1 MGKRKTFKQF
11 VALIMALFIIVSL
24 IPSGAVNAED
34 IATGTDAEYNDETDD
49 KPSAEISDSSNMED
63 ISVAEETSEEK
74 VRQEEKISRE
84 EGADVEEIEVVDSD
98 LSEDDSNED
107 YSFIAFD
114 HLYSDVDTTC
124 INTSRLFVEVSDPTV
139 FTKNTTVESN
149 YDNAYIISFSSV
161 EEARYAFSYYIDKV
175 DYITDLSNVVI
186 LADEESATATDPEE
200 DKADMTN
207 INNGNDP
214 ISNLN
219 DIDVNNYNGY
229 IALIDSGV
237 SEADARLSVL
247 GDDGSDSNG
256 HGTRMYNYI
265 KEENPD
271 AKVVSIKAFSGNK
284 TNIADVYAA
293 IKLAIESKVSVINM
307 SFVALDNEYNEI
319 LRNVI
324 QEALDS
330 GITVIGAAGNYSG
343 DAGIYLPGA
352 VGETISVG
360 AANEDGT
367 LYKTS
372 NYNADLYV
380 IATST
385 SEAAARYSG
394 IFATGEDSE
403 KVFKEL
409 TKNSDDINETEEPEN
424 EEAVLQSGYNQYY
437 ADQWWGSSDK
447 TSFPRTC
454 NIPTTIT
461 GNATGSTSIAGLG
474 VSMSEPDNWSTLVP
488 GYNWAYTWYV
498 GVDTLK
504 TNFEGAVNAWALF
517 RGDASSPEHG
527 AINFSDMS
535 YASNSYAWWS
545 CIDKGNAYPTIY
557 NGIDTANLG
566 FVKLYDEIRN
576 IDGTDYEYAYY
587 GAIWD
592 TSSGTQSIGL
602 IVGFWKE
609 APKPWRRYIKVKKVG
624 VKDEA
629 VTGCDIDI
637 YNSSGTTKIGDMKD
651 NGDGTY
657 SWCSDWMTTDAYQQ
671 VAIKEVKGGGIYNN
685 SYNNNKWLHSD
696 GTLSNT
702 VEAISTSYEYKG
714 EELASYPIK
723 FTGKQTFKTF
733 LYLQKS
739 SANTSYTNGNPNY
752 SLAGA
757 EYKVFKSSAEA
768 QASISSRDFSKAF
781 ATITTDASGKTS
793 TIDVT
798 SQMDTYSDGT
808 IKETAFYLI
817 ESKAP
822 KNYKMDNGV
831 HPVTVTTAN
840 TADNPAKV
848 SVSDEPID
856 DPIEIQ
862 VLKEHPE
869 DDIPLEGAEFT
880 LKYYAQDITRNY
892 TFSQLQQFT
901 VNQTK
906 TYTTN
911 SEGIVTINDY
921 FPLGYITLEETKAP
935 VGFIN
940 SSTDKAT
947 IDGRDVSPKM
957 AFVLTGDGNTT
968 TGYTTGGAYYIND
981 SGVRDIKMS
990 TDTTVYNKA
999 VNPNEQ
1005 GRGDIRLIKHRHKS
1019 DVPLAGAEFE
1029 IKNTETNESVTL
1041 TTDEN
1046 GIIDTSA
1053 EYKSHSEGVWF
1064 KLGAQGTSEETPDD
1078 TKGALPFGT
1087 YTVTEI
1093 STPEGYQ
1100 LEETITVKIKN
1111 DGEIITVYD
1120 NARTDN
1126 LEVISDME
1134 TAKIGTQA
1142 LVETPHGETKVL
1154 PAAPGQTIHDICEYS
1169 GLKYDQ
1175 EYTLI
1180 GKLMEK
1186 AEDGSTKPFMTK
1198 DDEGNVVEATGVTY
1212 FKTGST
1218 YTYSKYDSEGTETV
1232 EFTNLDLTGK
1242 EGTSFVVYERLYLGH
1257 VTLEDIDEGNY
1268 DTNYPDSINQTEFP
1282 IIHEDPEDLNQ
1293 TVKTPKGETDA
1304 YTEDE
1309 TKTVSS
1315 ASKHFVINDT
1325 VEYEGLEVGRTC
1337 KLEGQLYIRP
1347 NNDSDEKEY
1356 TDAELEALKAKDK
1369 DGNYITAT
1377 TTFVPE
1383 TESGTTVVTFEFDLD
1398 YEIEKRTYVVFEDCY
1413 DIEDGNV
1420 KMFAHA
1426 DIHDDRQSFYQPVI
1440 STQAKGTEGRSELC
1454 YTEGKF
1460 IDTIKYENLEA
1471 NTRFTVE
1478 GVAMDTVTGKELLLN
1493 GKPVKATA
1501 TFTTGAST
1509 NPNGAVDGEYDLEF
1523 KISEDQRNDLKGKT
1537 IVIYETLKN
1546 QAGTIIAEHKD
1557 INDKDQELTVPDL
1570 KTTLLGEKTKEH
1582 IVFPDEITTL
1592 IDTCTYTNLIP
1603 EKEYT
1608 MSGTLMNMEKNEPL
1622 LDENGNKITGST
1634 KFTADKSGSGVVEVK
1649 FTFNAKI
1656 LKIEG
1661 ESIVAFEKVLPTD
1674 GSIPVGTHMDI
1685 NDEDQTVRIPKVGTK
1700 VSKSSWTSKETISL
1714 TDSISYSNFATDKKF
1729 KAKGWLVDMDG
1740 NKVIVDGNQ
1749 IYKEVEFTPSSENGM
1764 IDVKFEDFSAE
1775 SLSGKYVVFEEV
1787 YLVKEDGS
1795 ESEVGEHKDLTD
1807 TNQTITVTKIP
1818 RVPKTGDTVPFIPII
1833 SIMLAAVAGMVAII
1847 TIKKNKKK

>member
-1 MGKRKTFKQF
+1 MRKRKTFKQF

-24 IPSGAVNAED
+24 IPSSAVNAED

-49 KPSAEISDSSNMED
+49 KPSVEISDSSDTED
-63 ISVAEETSEEK
+63 ISTTEETSEEVRKEEEK
-74 VRQEEKISRE
+74 VSQEEDEEKI
-84 EGADVEEIEVVDSD
+84 EVTDSN
-98 LSEDDSNED
+98 LSEDDTDEED
-107 YSFIAFD
+107 FFIVFD
-114 HLYSDVDTTC
+114 HLYSDVNTTC
-124 INTSRLFVEVSDPTV
+124 INTSKLFVEASDPTV
-139 FTKNTTVESN
+139 FTRNTTVESN
-149 YDNAYIISFSSV
+149 YENIYIISFSSV
-161 EEARYAFSYYIDKV
+161 EEARYAYSYYIDKV
-175 DYITDLSNVVI
+175 SFITDLSNAVT
-186 LADEESATATDPEE
+186 LAENESSESEE
-200 DKADMTN
+200 DIADLSGVN
-207 INNGNDP
+207 EGSDAIA
-214 ISNLN
+214 NLN
-219 DIDVNNYNGY
+219 DISARNYSGY
-229 IALIDSGV
+229 IALIDSGANADVNLDVTGTGV
-237 SEADARLSVL
+237 SDNV
-247 GDDGSDSNG
+247 G
-256 HGTRMYNYI
+256 HGSRMLQFI
-265 KEENPD
+265 REENPD
-271 AKVVSIKAFSGNK
+271 AKVLSIKAFNGRSANV
-284 TNIADVYAA
+284 ADVYAA
-293 IKLAIESKVSVINM
+293 IKLAIESKVSVINL
-307 SFVALDNEYNEI
+307 SFVAVDNEYNEI
-319 LRNVI
+319 LRAVI
-324 QEALDS
+324 QEALNN
-330 GITVIGAAGNYSG
+330 GITVIGAVGNYSSSAKNFISG
-343 DAGIYLPGA
+343 CLGG
-352 VGETISVG
+352 VISVG
-360 AANEDGT
+360 AVNDDGT

-380 IATST
+380 VAEST
-385 SEAAARYSG
+385 SEASARYSG
-394 IFATGEDSE
+394 IYTSGKASDKVYKKLIDSSDN
-403 KVFKEL
+403 
-409 TKNSDDINETEEPEN
+409 NSDEEISEDDVALQYDENSSWADVLNENYGFNVTKTTRPDWAPLSISASGLTIKVGADRTNYQGSIYSFGTLTYIGGTAGKAGTILYGADNPGVYHTSCYDHHMTPSINRPVPPEGNHTIDIILEYAGVDSN
-424 EEAVLQSGYNQYY
+424 GYVYY
-437 ADQWWGSSDK
+437 A
-447 TSFPRTC
+447 
-454 NIPTTIT
+454 N
-461 GNATGSTSIAGLG
+461 
-474 VSMSEPDNWSTLVP
+474 V
-488 GYNWAYTWYV
+488 
-498 GVDTLK
+498 
-504 TNFEGAVNAWALF
+504 
-517 RGDASSPEHG
+517 
-527 AINFSDMS
+527 
-535 YASNSYAWWS
+535 
-545 CIDKGNAYPTIY
+545 Y
-557 NGIDTANLG
+557 NGYVPTYQRE
-566 FVKLYDEIRN
+566 FVYICIERR
-576 IDGTDYEYAYY
+576 
-587 GAIWD
+587 
-592 TSSGTQSIGL
+592 
-602 IVGFWKE
+602 
-609 APKPWRRYIKVKKVG
+609 PWRRYIKVKKVG

-629 VTGCDIDI
+629 VTCCDIDI

-657 SWCSDWMTTDAYQQ
+657 SWWSDWMTTDAYQQ
-671 VAIKEVKGGGIYNN
+671 IAIKEVKGGGIYNN
-685 SYNNNKWLHSD
+685 AYNNNKWLHSD

-723 FTGKQTFKTF
+723 FSGKQTFKTF

-739 SANTSYTNGNPNY
+739 SANTSYTDGNPNY

-808 IKETAFYLI
+808 IKETAFYVI

-840 TADNPAKV
+840 TDDNPAKV
-848 SVSDEPID
+848 SVSDGPID

-862 VLKEHPE
+862 ILKEHPE

-947 IDGRDVSPKM
+947 IDGKDVSPKM
-957 AFVLTGDGNTT
+957 AFVLTGVGNTT

-999 VNPNEQ
+999 VNPNEH

-1053 EYKSHSEGVWF
+1053 KYKSHSEGVWF
-1064 KLGAQGTSEETPDD
+1064 KLGAQGTSEKTPDD
-1078 TKGALPFGT
+1078 TKGALPFGI

-1093 STPEGYQ
+1093 NAPEGYQ
-1100 LEETITVKIKN
+1100 KEETITVNIKN

-1169 GLKYDQ
+1169 GLKYGQ

-1180 GKLMEK
+1180 GRLMEK
-1186 AEDGSTKPFMTK
+1186 ADDGSVKPFMTK
-1198 DDEGNVVEATGVTY
+1198 DDEGNEVEATGITY
-1212 FKTGST
+1212 FRTGST
-1218 YTYSKYDSEGTETV
+1218 YTYSRYDSEGTETV
-1232 EFTNLDLTGK
+1232 EFANLDFTGK

-1257 VTLEDIDEGNY
+1257 VTEEDIESGNY
-1268 DTNYPDSINQTEFP
+1268 DKNYADSNNTTEFP
-1282 IIHEDPEDLNQ
+1282 IIHENPDDLNQ

-1304 YTEDE
+1304 NTEDE

-1315 ASKHFVINDT
+1315 ASKHFIINDT
-1325 VEYEGLEVGRTC
+1325 VKYEGLEVGRTYR
-1337 KLEGQLYIRP
+1337 LDGQLYIRP
-1347 NNDSDEKEY
+1347 NNDSDDKEY
-1356 TDAELEALKAKDK
+1356 TDAELEKLRVKDK
-1369 DGNYITAT
+1369 DGSFVTAT

-1383 TESGTTVVTFEFDLD
+1383 TESGTTVVTFEYDLE

-1471 NTRFTVE
+1471 NTRYTVE
-1478 GVAMDTVTGKELLLN
+1478 GVAMDKATGKELLLN
-1493 GKPVKATA
+1493 GKTVKAAA

-1523 KISEDQRNDLKGKT
+1523 KISEDQQNDLKGKT

-1557 INDKDQELTVPDL
+1557 ISDKDQELTVPDL

-1603 EKEYT
+1603 GKEYAIN
-1608 MSGTLMNMEKNEPL
+1608 GTLMNKVKNEPL

-1634 KFTADKSGSGVVEVK
+1634 NFTADKSGSGVVEVK

-1714 TDSISYSNFATDKKF
+1714 TDSISYSNLATDKKY
-1729 KAKGWLVDMDG
+1729 KAKGWLVDKDG

-1807 TNQTITVTKIP
+1807 SNQTITVTKIP
-1818 RVPKTGDTVPFIPII
+1818 KVPKTGDTVPIIPII
-1833 SIMLAAVAGMVAII
+1833 TIMLAAFAGIAAIV
-1847 TIKKNKKK
+1847 TIKKNKKNDK

>member
-1 MGKRKTFKQF
+1 
-11 VALIMALFIIVSL
+11 
-24 IPSGAVNAED
+24 
-34 IATGTDAEYNDETDD
+34 
-49 KPSAEISDSSNMED
+49 
-63 ISVAEETSEEK
+63 
-74 VRQEEKISRE
+74 
-84 EGADVEEIEVVDSD
+84 
-98 LSEDDSNED
+98 
-107 YSFIAFD
+107 
-114 HLYSDVDTTC
+114 
-124 INTSRLFVEVSDPTV
+124 
-139 FTKNTTVESN
+139 
-149 YDNAYIISFSSV
+149 
-161 EEARYAFSYYIDKV
+161 
-175 DYITDLSNVVI
+175 
-186 LADEESATATDPEE
+186 
-200 DKADMTN
+200 
-207 INNGNDP
+207 
-214 ISNLN
+214 
-219 DIDVNNYNGY
+219 
-229 IALIDSGV
+229 
-237 SEADARLSVL
+237 
-247 GDDGSDSNG
+247 
-256 HGTRMYNYI
+256 
-265 KEENPD
+265 
-271 AKVVSIKAFSGNK
+271 
-284 TNIADVYAA
+284 
-293 IKLAIESKVSVINM
+293 
-307 SFVALDNEYNEI
+307 
-319 LRNVI
+319 
-324 QEALDS
+324 
-330 GITVIGAAGNYSG
+330 
-343 DAGIYLPGA
+343 
-352 VGETISVG
+352 
-360 AANEDGT
+360 
-367 LYKTS
+367 
-372 NYNADLYV
+372 
-380 IATST
+380 
-385 SEAAARYSG
+385 
-394 IFATGEDSE
+394 
-403 KVFKEL
+403 
-409 TKNSDDINETEEPEN
+409 
-424 EEAVLQSGYNQYY
+424 
-437 ADQWWGSSDK
+437 
-447 TSFPRTC
+447 
-454 NIPTTIT
+454 
-461 GNATGSTSIAGLG
+461 
-474 VSMSEPDNWSTLVP
+474 
-488 GYNWAYTWYV
+488 
-498 GVDTLK
+498 
-504 TNFEGAVNAWALF
+504 
-517 RGDASSPEHG
+517 
-527 AINFSDMS
+527 
-535 YASNSYAWWS
+535 
-545 CIDKGNAYPTIY
+545 
-557 NGIDTANLG
+557 
-566 FVKLYDEIRN
+566 

-587 GAIWD
+587 GTVWD
-592 TSSGTQSIGL
+592 TDSGTQSICV
-602 IVGFWKE
+602 IIGFWKE
-609 APKPWRRYIKVKKVG
+609 APKPWRRFIKVKKEDYL
-624 VKDEA
+624 KRTA
-629 VTGCDIDI
+629 VTGCDLDV
-637 YNSSGTTKIGDMKD
+637 YTADGTKKVGDMVD

-657 SWCSDWMTTDAYQQ
+657 SWWSDWMTTDAYQQ
-671 VAIKEVKGGGIYNN
+671 IAIKEVKGGGIYNN
-685 SYNNNKWLHSD
+685 AYNNNKWLHSD

-723 FTGKQTFKTF
+723 FSGKQTFKTF

-739 SANTSYTNGNPNY
+739 SANTSYTDGNPNY

-808 IKETAFYLI
+808 IKETAFYVI

-840 TADNPAKV
+840 TDDNPAKV
-848 SVSDEPID
+848 SVSDVPVN
-856 DPIEIQ
+856 DPIRAT
-862 VLKEHPE
+862 VKKLHKDGTE
-869 DDIPLEGAEFT
+869 DEDGLEGAVFT
-880 LKYYAQDITRNY
+880 LKFYPQDIDRNY
-892 TFSQLQQFT
+892 TFAQLQQFT
-901 VNQTK
+901 PTITK
-906 TYTTN
+906 TYTTAKDTDN
-911 SEGIVTINDY
+911 KIRAIIKDE
-921 FPLGYITLEETKAP
+921 FPIGYITLEENKAP
-935 VGFIN
+935 EGFVIKD
-940 SSTDKAT
+940 TDKAT
-947 IDGRDVSPKM
+947 VNGVEVSPKM
-957 AFVLTGDGNTT
+957 AFVLPSTGNALS
-968 TGYTTGGAYYIND
+968 GYSSTGAYYIDNRGNR
-981 SGVRDIKMS
+981 SMQLV
-990 TDTTVYNKA
+990 TNTTVYNEFTKK
-999 VNPNEQ
+999 NEQ

-1053 EYKSHSEGVWF
+1053 KYKSHSEGVWF
-1064 KLGAQGTSEETPDD
+1064 KLGAQGTSEKTPDD
-1078 TKGALPFGT
+1078 TKGALPFGI

-1093 STPEGYQ
+1093 NAPEGYQ
-1100 LEETITVKIKN
+1100 KEETITVNIKN

-1169 GLKYDQ
+1169 GLKYGQ

-1180 GKLMEK
+1180 GRLMEK
-1186 AEDGSTKPFMTK
+1186 ADDGSVKPFMTK
-1198 DDEGNVVEATGVTY
+1198 DDEGNEVEATGITY
-1212 FKTGST
+1212 FRTGST
-1218 YTYSKYDSEGTETV
+1218 YTYSRYDSEGTETV
-1232 EFTNLDLTGK
+1232 EFANLDFTGK

-1257 VTLEDIDEGNY
+1257 VTEEDIESGNY
-1268 DTNYPDSINQTEFP
+1268 DKNYADSNNTTEFP
-1282 IIHEDPEDLNQ
+1282 IIHENPDDLNQ

-1304 YTEDE
+1304 NTEDE

-1315 ASKHFVINDT
+1315 ASKHFIINDT
-1325 VEYEGLEVGRTC
+1325 AKYEGLEVGRTYR
-1337 KLEGQLYIRP
+1337 LDGQLYIRP
-1347 NNDSDEKEY
+1347 NNDSDDKEY
-1356 TDAELEALKAKDK
+1356 TDAELEKLRVKDK
-1369 DGNYITAT
+1369 DGSFVTAT

-1383 TESGTTVVTFEFDLD
+1383 TESGTTVVTFEYDLE

-1478 GVAMDTVTGKELLLN
+1478 GVAMDKATGKELLLN
-1493 GKPVKATA
+1493 GKTVKATA

-1523 KISEDQRNDLKGKT
+1523 KISEDQQNDLKGKT

-1546 QAGTIIAEHKD
+1546 QSGTIIAEHKD

-1603 EKEYT
+1603 EKEYAIY
-1608 MSGTLMNMEKNEPL
+1608 GTLMNMEKNKPL

-1714 TDSISYSNFATDKKF
+1714 TDSISYSNLATDKKF
-1729 KAKGWLVDMDG
+1729 KAKGWLVDKDG

-1807 TNQTITVTKIP
+1807 SNQTITVTKIP
-1818 RVPKTGDTVPFIPII
+1818 KVPKTGDTVPIIPII
-1833 SIMLAAVAGMVAII
+1833 TIMLAAFAGIAAIV
-1847 TIKKNKKK
+1847 TIKKNKKNDK